1 MTKTTA
7 AALAAGKIS
16 DDVSG
21 HIQQS
26 TNSGSRRIGNDN
38 EV

>member
-7 AALAAGKIS
+7 AVLAAAKIS
-16 DDVSG
+16 NDVSG

-26 TNSGSRRIGNDN
+26 TNCGSGRIGDDD